1 MDLFSSYQTIIFKF
15 ATPTTIFTII
25 ENDTIFDFLNDN
37 REVFKD
43 KWSVFIPYK
52 VINSKLLE
60 LNSREKNI
68 ITKLGYNYTTNPNSP
83 KQVIFDLSWLFV
95 SKSVNE
101 INEFLKKTIKSNRT
115 YGAIDGVHLHKNT
128 PPLSHSLIIKLL
140 ALMQKE
146 PIIKFFYFVTYALK
160 EATWYYLADENKWDP
175 PKITAI
181 VNKFFNRNI
190 EEKNTPTQ
198 QKVVSQIDQIPNTT
212 IKTTVKDLITIST
225 PTTVSN
231 IKETVKSSIE
241 NIVAPNTSITNL
253 NQQLQTLSKV
263 IIKPEPLVIPKAGL
277 NAFIPSNNI
286 KTIPSYLNF
295 AHLEYQNRH
304 EYFKHFL
311 SSYNDTLGFKIEDI
325 KTTPVP
331 PPKGAVEKSNLEK
344 LSMTFSDKHNVRH
357 KVELV
362 LPVLD
367 KDGTMLINNN
377 KYIPVKQLFLL
388 PITFPKLGISR
399 YSSYVTTLQIYQ
411 GKVTMI
417 NIGGYK
423 LPFGVFLITVFNF
436 DNVMAL
442 YNIDYEIDNK
452 SSKDSI
458 ALSKNSFLHIKTIK
472 LNDVAK
478 DLLHN
483 IQLSKLQNFDIA
495 NVPKEEWQKTILSDI
510 TGNTEAQPY
519 LVRMTKNM
527 VDGYSREILITKNL
541 PYEPLRILHY
551 MHSEVLKGT
560 VTARN
565 DIRNLR
571 VRSYESILHIGIDE
585 LRKNINR
592 YHRGVLTGNEKT
604 PIKVNANTVISNLVG
619 SGSVRLLENVN
630 PLEEIGTLDNIVY
643 SGYGGLPSSSVPE
656 AIRGVNPS
664 YFGSIDPIDTPE
676 GKTIGVNQH
685 LTVAS
690 TIATL
695 SGSLANVP
703 ISNDVKSQLFS
714 ASSLSI
720 PFISRN
726 EPTRATMAVNQAR
739 SAIPIIDAEAPLVR
753 TGIESVL
760 PALLQTDTF
769 LVKSPV
775 NGIVKKVTEKEVIIL
790 GEDKKEYRLQ
800 GGSKTGRSGQLID
813 TIFNLTP
820 SVKENQRVSKGEMVF
835 TSHVVQDGV
844 ISMGKNLIATYMFWK
859 GKNFEDGVVISES
872 VASSVKSKHVLHK
885 DIIIDIESSILEMNI
900 KQNYKAGEII
910 TSASSPKLT
919 QLLDNNVLNE
929 SDFLIN
935 QNNYILLSP
944 YDSRLVDIKIYTT
957 KEAYNKFILKL
968 KPYSKYIIFQEN
980 LSVKKQPLNGV
991 YIKADLE
998 VVLSTSLGDKFTNR
1012 HAAKGVVT
1020 YIEKDENM
1028 PTLPDG
1034 RKVQIIINPISVV
1047 NRTNIGQI
1055 YEMYLAEICYQ
1066 LQKRILSMKS
1076 NRISIIKMLQP
1087 ILKVLDKEGWST
1099 KLLLFLQRSS
1109 QTEYQNFI
1117 RYVEKQGFPLYAPAF
1132 NEPSHSD
1139 IDKVMNILGIP
1150 KTYKLKFPDGTTRE
1164 AFAGPMYIYKL
1175 EHMAFNKLSSRSIG
1189 FQSDV
1194 SGQPIHGKKRGGGQ
1208 RFGERDFWAIAS
1220 YGATNLLN
1228 ELRTAN
1234 SDNITAKQSLYRSII
1249 SNGSAS
1255 INDVKTNV
1263 HPTKDMLNAYLKTI
1277 MIEP

>member
-1 MDLFSSYQTIIFKF
+1 MDLFSSYQTIILKF
-15 ATPTTIFTII
+15 ATPTTIFTLV

-52 VINSKLLE
+52 FINNRLLE
-60 LNSREKNI
+60 LNSQEKNLI
-68 ITKLGYNYTTNPNSP
+68 GKLGYNYTTNPNSP

-95 SKSVNE
+95 SKPINE
-101 INEFLKKTIKSNRT
+101 IEEYFKKVLKPNRE
-115 YGAIDGVHLHKNT
+115 YGAIDGIHLHKNT
-128 PPLSHSLIIKLL
+128 PPLSHSLVIKLFSL
-140 ALMQKE
+140 IQKE
-146 PIIKFFYFVTYALK
+146 PFIKFFYFTTYALK
-160 EATWYYLADENKWDP
+160 ESTWYYLADEKKWEL

-181 VNKFFNRNI
+181 INKYFNRNV
-190 EEKNTPTQ
+190 ENRNTETQ
-198 QKVVSQIDQIPNTT
+198 QKIVSQVDQIPNVNAR
-212 IKTTVKDLITIST
+212 IVVKDLITVST
-225 PTTVSN
+225 PSNTTN
-231 IKETVKSSIE
+231 IKETVKSSIA

-253 NQQLQTLSKV
+253 DQQLKTLSKV
-263 IIKPEPLVIPKAGL
+263 MIKPEPIVIPKVGL
-277 NAFIPSNNI
+277 NAFIPTHNI
-286 KTIPSYLNF
+286 KTVPSYLNF
-295 AHLEYQNRH
+295 AHLEYENRQ

-311 SSYNDTLGFKIEDI
+311 ASYNETLGFKIEDI
-325 KTTPVP
+325 RTEPVA

-344 LSMTFSDKHNVRH
+344 LSMTFSDIHNVRH

-377 KYIPVKQLFLL
+377 KYVPVKQLFLL
-388 PITFPKLGISR
+388 PITFPKPGISR

-423 LPFGVFLITVFNF
+423 IPLGVFLITVFNF

-442 YNIDYEIDNK
+442 YGIDYEIDNK
-452 SSKDSI
+452 SNKESVPLSKD
-458 ALSKNSFLHIKTIK
+458 SFLHIKTIK
-472 LNDVAK
+472 LSDAAK

-495 NVPKEEWQKTILSDI
+495 NAPKTEWQKELLSDI
-510 TGNTEAQPY
+510 TGNSEAQPY
-519 LVRMTKNM
+519 LIRMTKNM
-527 VDGYSREILITKNL
+527 VDGYSREILATKNL
-541 PYEPLRILHY
+541 PTDPLRILHY
-551 MHSEVLKGT
+551 MHSEMLKGT

-571 VRSYESILHIGIDE
+571 VRCYESILHIGIDE
-585 LRKNINR
+585 LRRNINR
-592 YHRGVLTGNEKT
+592 YHRGVLSGNDKT
-604 PIKVNANTVISNLVG
+604 PIKVNPHAIISNLVG

-630 PLEEIGTLDNIVY
+630 PLEEIGTLDNVVY
-643 SGYGGLPSSSVPE
+643 GGYGGLPSAAVPE

-685 LTVAS
+685 LTLAS
-690 TIATL
+690 SIATL
-695 SGSLANVP
+695 TGSLANVP
-703 ISNDVKSQLFS
+703 MSNDVKSQLFS

-739 SAIPIIDAEAPLVR
+739 SAVPIIDAEAPLVR
-753 TGIESVL
+753 TGIESIL
-760 PALLQTDTF
+760 PSLLQTDTF

-775 NGIVKKVTEKEVIIL
+775 NGIVKKVTEKEVVIL
-790 GEDKKEYRLQ
+790 GEDRKEYKLQ
-800 GGSKTGRSGQLID
+800 DGHKIGRSGQLID
-813 TIFNLTP
+813 TIFTLTP
-820 SVKENQRVSKGEMVF
+820 AVKENQRVSKGDMIY
-835 TSHVVQDGV
+835 TSHVVQDGT

-859 GKNFEDGVVISES
+859 GKNFEDGIVISES
-872 VASSVKSKHVLHK
+872 VASSIKSKHVLHK
-885 DIIIDIESSILEMNI
+885 DITIDIESSILEMNI
-900 KQNYKAGEII
+900 KQHYKAGDVIVA
-910 TSASSPKLT
+910 ASSPKLT
-919 QLLDNNVLNE
+919 QLLDNNILEE
-929 SDFLIN
+929 SDLLIN
-935 QNNYILLSP
+935 QNNYSLVTP
-944 YDSRLVDIKIYTT
+944 YDAKLVDIKIYTT
-957 KEAYNKFILKL
+957 KEAYNRFILKL
-968 KPYSKYIIFQEN
+968 KPYSQYIIFQEN
-980 LSVKKQPLNGV
+980 LSVKKQHINGV
-991 YIKADLE
+991 YIKTDLE
-998 VVLSTSLGDKFTNR
+998 VTISTSIGDKFTNR

-1028 PTLPDG
+1028 PVLPDG
-1034 RKVQIIINPISVV
+1034 RRVHIIINPISVI

-1066 LQKRILSMKS
+1066 LQKHILKLKN
-1076 NRISIIKMLQP
+1076 NREAVIKLLQP
-1087 ILKVLDKEGWST
+1087 ILKVLDKEGWSV

-1109 QTEYQNFI
+1109 QTEYQNFM
-1117 RYVEKQGFPLYAPAF
+1117 RYVEKHGFPLYAPAF
-1132 NEPSHSD
+1132 NEPSHAD
-1139 IDKVMNILGIP
+1139 ISKVMQILGIP
-1150 KTYKLKFPDGTTRE
+1150 QTYKLKFPDGSTRE

-1175 EHMAFNKLSSRSIG
+1175 EHMSFNKLSSRSIG
-1189 FQSDV
+1189 FQTDV

-1234 SDNITAKQSLYRSII
+1234 SDDITAKQSLYRSII
-1249 SNGSAS
+1249 ANGSAS
-1255 INDVKTNV
+1255 IKDISSSV
-1263 HPTKDMLNAYLKTI
+1263 HPTKDMLNAYFRTI